1 MATLHSNSPRE
12 CLARMENMV
21 MMSDIKVP
29 KEAISRQIADSVDL
43 IVQVKRLR
51 DGSRRVTDITE
62 VIGMEGPVIVTQ
74 QLFNFQYLDET
85 PDGKI
90 IGEYRAAGLRPYTLE
105 KAKQF
110 GFDQAFL
117 EACL

>member
-1 MATLHSNSPRE
+1 
-12 CLARMENMV
+12 MENMV

-51 DGSRRVTDITE
+51 DGTRRTTSITE
-62 VIGMEGPVIVTQ
+62 VVGMEGSVIVTQ
-74 QLFNFQYLDET
+74 DLFTFEYLDET
-85 PDGKI
+85 PEGKI
-90 IGEYRAAGLRPYTLE
+90 IGDYKAHGLRPYSLD

-110 GFDQAFL
+110 GFDKAL
-117 EACL
+117 LDACL